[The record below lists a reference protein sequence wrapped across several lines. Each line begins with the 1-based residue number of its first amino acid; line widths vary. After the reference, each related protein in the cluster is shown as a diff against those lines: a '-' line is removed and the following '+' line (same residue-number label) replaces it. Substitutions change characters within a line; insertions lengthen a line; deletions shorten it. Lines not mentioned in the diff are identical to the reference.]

1 MSITVRDATESD
13 LPRILEILNDAIANT
28 TAVWSWTP
36 LDLANRQAWLAA
48 RRQRGFPVL
57 VATDES
63 GVLGYAS
70 YGPFRD
76 WDGYAQTVEHSVYV
90 DSAARGRGLGRGL
103 LQALIIRAQEA
114 GLHVMI
120 GGIDASNTVS
130 IRLHESLGFTETAR
144 MPQVGRK
151 FDRWLDLVFL
161 QKQL

>member
-13 LPRILEILNDAIANT
+13 LPRILEILNEAIANT
-28 TAVWSWTP
+28 TAVWSWTQ

-57 VATDES
+57 VATDDS

-76 WDGYAQTVEHSVYV
+76 WDGYAQTVEHSVYIDV
-90 DSAARGRGLGRGL
+90 AARGRGLGRSL
-103 LQALIIRAQEA
+103 LQSLIARAQEA

-120 GGIDASNTVS
+120 GGIDASNAVS
-130 IRLHESLGFTETAR
+130 IRLHESLGFVETAR

-161 QKQL
+161 QKLL